1 MYITLNFNNYCLLLI
16 LEYCTICNIKILVT
30 GKEYSQIIMLF
41 VTKPFPYMQ
50 TNLLNDYI
58 LLVLGVKKMDIY
70 LTAPKSNFFKEIS
83 SM

>member
-1 MYITLNFNNYCLLLI
+1 
-16 LEYCTICNIKILVT
+16 
-30 GKEYSQIIMLF
+30 MLF

-83 SM
+83 SMWFVLCLIFHFLQAEKLQLFVQLNLPK